1 MKTYWNW
8 RDEIDDGVLAWRV
21 PKVEKLGWIKKRK
34 IKEFILSPNDAVV
47 ILREG
52 KVEDV
57 LTQTH
62 VKKLAGYMDKGAYY
76 EFLFMTVAP
85 VEMQFGFD
93 AITRDNEKVEAK
105 ASMLFQFNLGTAQKL
120 LPLVESK
127 RTIEKRDVWQ
137 ILHERLGQNVVHPS
151 IKQYPV
157 SEIRGNVGLQKK
169 MQTQAMVELR
179 KSLEMW
185 SMELVDFIMS
195 WDMREYEAML
205 TRQRQVQR
213 QSRERIAREDAV
225 HEEWMALQRRKKDWE
240 VGEVDIDEAR
250 KSTRHDAELGRQKS
264 QWELEMEQDK
274 AELDMA
280 FQAKAKLDELK
291 QQRLHHQTDL
301 EIRKYQ
307 ATDLE
312 SQKVDVEKEKHKLET
327 YKDAEAEVRQTQL
340 DMMKAMAGVMS
351 GKDVGGGGR
360 NCVKCGRTVQEEF
373 KICPFC
379 GHKLK

>member
-8 RDEIDDGVLAWRV
+8 REEVDEGVLAWRV

-62 VKKLAGYMDKGAYY
+62 VKKLAGYLDRGAYY

-85 VEMQFGFD
+85 VDMPFGFD
-93 AITRDNEKVEAK
+93 ALSKDNEKVEAK
-105 ASMLFQFNLGTAQKL
+105 ASLLFQFNLATAQKL
-120 LPLVESK
+120 LPLVETK
-127 RTIEKRDVWQ
+127 RTIEKRDIWQ
-137 ILHERLGQNVVHPS
+137 ILHEKLGQTVVYPT
-151 IKQYPV
+151 IKQFPI
-157 SEIRGNVGLQKK
+157 SEIRGNVGLQKRL
-169 MQTQAMVELR
+169 QTQAMVELR
-179 KSLEMW
+179 KNLEMW
-185 SMELVDFIMS
+185 SMELVDFVIS
-195 WDMREYEAML
+195 WEMAEYEAML
-205 TRQRQVQR
+205 TRQRAIQR
-213 QSRERIAREDAV
+213 QSRERIAREDAI

-240 VGEVDIDEAR
+240 VGEVGIDEA
-250 KSTRHDAELGRQKS
+250 KKTARHDAEVARQKD

-274 AELDMA
+274 AELEMA
-280 FQAKAKLDELK
+280 FQAKAQLDELK
-291 QQRLHHQTDL
+291 RQRMQQATDL
-301 EIRKYQ
+301 EIKKYQ

-312 SQKVDVEKEKHKLET
+312 SQKLDVEKEKHKLET
-327 YKDAEAEVRQTQL
+327 YKDAETEVRQTQL
-340 DMMKAMAGVMS
+340 EMMRAMAGVMS

-360 NCVKCGRTVQEEF
+360 TCMKCGRAVQEEF
-373 KICPFC
+373 KVCPFC

>member
-8 RDEIDDGVLAWRV
+8 RDEIDEGVLAWRV

-137 ILHERLGQNVVHPS
+137 ILHEKLGQNVVYPA
-151 IKQYPV
+151 IKQYAV

-185 SMELVDFIMS
+185 SMELVDFVMS
-195 WDMREYEAML
+195 WDMQEYEAML

-240 VGEVDIDEAR
+240 VGEVEIDEAR
-250 KSTRHDAELGRQKS
+250 KTTSHDAEIGRQKS
-264 QWELEMEQDK
+264 RWELEMEQDK
-274 AELDMA
+274 AELDVA
-280 FQAKAKLDELK
+280 FQAKGKLDELK
-291 QQRLHHQTDL
+291 RQRLQHQTDMD
-301 EIRKYQ
+301 IQKYQ

-360 NCVKCGRTVQEEF
+360 NCVKCGRAVQEEF